1 MNRIRLS
8 LCLAVCVLPTFG
20 LTGCGGGN
28 TSDDPSSNGAVA
40 NGTTASNSNGSP
52 NTGGSNT
59 EGQTSAGSSTS
70 GSSATDKPR
79 RQNERWT
86 DANGVEYLGNV
97 PLDVF
102 FDQPH
107 TVASDQTVLGGS
119 AVAATTA
126 PANAMSGMTGSPMG
140 MPSMQPSTDAAAEP
154 APPETASGNSWP
166 DLISAE
172 EIKTEITDSRN
183 FLNKSLQRYGDYKKA
198 MLMIPGKA
206 ASIAVLSHIAMQHP
220 EEVSWKADAIY
231 IRDLAKKMN
240 EETLKPDKK
249 SHERVLTLFENIAS
263 TLDRSRPADLEEPST
278 EDSYVDVAGMDM
290 LMVRLDEA
298 EKRLKTEAGS
308 QSAFETKKEMIKH
321 EAALLGTLSHVIT
334 LEGYGYAD
342 DDEFK
347 GYANSI
353 VKAARTIRDSVDTND
368 FDSYELA
375 LSKVSTSCSD
385 CHSAY
390 RNN

>member
-1 MNRIRLS
+1 MNRIRLFF
-8 LCLAVCVLPTFG
+8 CVFVGIPSVLM
-20 LTGCGGGN
+20 LSGCGG
-28 TSDDPSSNGAVA
+28 TSKSGESTDSSPA
-40 NGTTASNSNGSP
+40 TTAQNA
-52 NTGGSNT
+52 
-59 EGQTSAGSSTS
+59 EGSSSDAPPKAMNSADTRP
-70 GSSATDKPR
+70 ATDSPR
-79 RQNERWT
+79 RQDERWT

-102 FDQPH
+102 YDQPLKVAGDQTMLGGVPAMAQSGGPATLPSSMNNSPMGSADTPPAADSQAP
-107 TVASDQTVLGGS
+107 TVAS
-119 AVAATTA
+119 A
-126 PANAMSGMTGSPMG
+126 
-140 MPSMQPSTDAAAEP
+140 
-154 APPETASGNSWP
+154 NSWP
-166 DLISAE
+166 DLISGE

-220 EEVSWKADAIY
+220 DDVSWKEDAIY

-249 SHERVLTLFENIAS
+249 SHERVLTLFENITS
-263 TLDRSRPADLEEPST
+263 TLDRSRPSDLEEPNT

-308 QSAFETKKEMIKH
+308 ESAFETKKEMIKH

-347 GYANSI
+347 GYANNI
-353 VKAARTIRDSVDTND
+353 VKAARTIRDSIETNT
-368 FDSYELA
+368 LA
-375 LSKVSTSCSD
+375 AT
-385 CHSAY
+385 
-390 RNN
+390 N

>member
-1 MNRIRLS
+1 MNRIRLFFS
-8 LCLAVCVLPTFG
+8 VPMCLSSVLM
-20 LTGCGGGN
+20 LSGCGG
-28 TSDDPSSNGAVA
+28 T
-40 NGTTASNSNGSP
+40 
-52 NTGGSNT
+52 
-59 EGQTSAGSSTS
+59 STS
-70 GSSATDKPR
+70 GESTNSAPATKSENAEGSSSDGHVTAKKSDDTRPATDSPR
-79 RQNERWT
+79 RQDERWT

-102 FDQPH
+102 YDQPLK
-107 TVASDQTVLGGS
+107 VARDQTMLGVPSMAQIGGP
-119 AVAATTA
+119 A
-126 PANAMSGMTGSPMG
+126 PLPPSMNNSPMG
-140 MPSMQPSTDAAAEP
+140 TAETPPAADSQAPSAASED
-154 APPETASGNSWP
+154 SWP
-166 DLISAE
+166 DLISGE
-172 EIKTEITDSRN
+172 EIRAEITDSRN

-198 MLMIPGKA
+198 MLMIPGKV

-220 EEVSWKADAIY
+220 DDVSWKEDAIY

-249 SHERVLTLFENIAS
+249 SHERVLTLFESIAS
-263 TLDRSRPADLEEPST
+263 TLDRSRPSDLEEPNA

-308 QSAFETKKEMIKH
+308 ESAFESKKEMIKH

-347 GYANSI
+347 GYANNI
-353 VKAARTIRDSVDTND
+353 VTAARTIRDSIETND
-368 FDSYELA
+368 FGSYELA